1 MSEVIM
7 EDLTQIKKEY
17 GHKRKTAIENAEAI
31 VLEEPKVEEM
41 DVVFLMDRFGY
52 AKTIDTS
59 AYERNK
65 EAVHNEN
72 KYDLRLYGSWHDAQ
86 HQSNGHPVWKIP

>member
-31 VLEEPKVEEM
+31 VLEESSYHELELK
-41 DVVFLMDRFGY
+41 
-52 AKTIDTS
+52 
-59 AYERNK
+59 
-65 EAVHNEN
+65 
-72 KYDLRLYGSWHDAQ
+72 
-86 HQSNGHPVWKIP
+86 